1 MLNRNFIVGIFALGA
16 LTSSAVQAEELIW
29 GVKIEQLE
37 VRTGDN
43 GTDVLAWDGDVVVG
57 TDELK
62 FVVRNE
68 GEFETDGDVL
78 ETMETQARLQV
89 PISDF
94 FDVAAGIRFDTP
106 EGPDRVHGVVG
117 IKGLAPQWFEIDAD
131 LYMSDH
137 PSFRFNA
144 EYEALITNR
153 LILTPSVEIDLPFND
168 DREIE
173 IGAWG
178 PKTEIGMRLS
188 YDLVDRSFAPYMG
201 VHYERYFGET
211 KDIKV
216 AEGKEGDALWFVT
229 GVRLQF

>member
-1 MLNRNFIVGIFALGA
+1 M
-16 LTSSAVQAEELIW
+16 SSAHAEELIW
-29 GVKIEQLE
+29 GVKIEQME
-37 VRTGDN
+37 VRVGDN
-43 GTDVLAWDGDVVVG
+43 GTDVVAWDGDAVIG

-62 FVVRNE
+62 FVLRNE

-78 ETMETQARLQV
+78 ETMETQVRIQV
-89 PISDF
+89 PVSDF

-106 EGPDRVHGVVG
+106 EGPDRTHAVVG
-117 IKGLAPQWFEIDAD
+117 LKGLAPQWFEIDAD
-131 LYMSDH
+131 LYLSRH
-137 PSFRFNA
+137 PSFRFEA
-144 EYEALITNR
+144 EYEALITNH

-168 DREIE
+168 DREID

-178 PKTEIGMRLS
+178 PKTEIGARLS
-188 YDLVDRSFAPYMG
+188 YDLFDRAVAPYVG

-229 GVRLQF
+229 GLKLHF